1 MASSKDVKRLGD
13 GKIEYRGT
21 VFPGFNKPRSSTKED
36 KKRMVLAKKGDE
48 VKVVHFGQKGYGH
61 NYSPDAR
68 KNYLTRSAGIRDKS
82 GQLTDGAVGKVLLT

>member
-36 KKRMVLAKKGDE
+36 KKRMVLAKKRG
-48 VKVVHFGQKGYGH
+48 
-61 NYSPDAR
+61 
-68 KNYLTRSAGIRDKS
+68 
-82 GQLTDGAVGKVLLT
+82 